1 MLEAELRKDD
11 KEPSAHGG
19 KARACGGKAI
29 RIGGRRLRLS
39 GGAGWK
45 PCESKE
51 SRRRPELEV
60 ATGKAR
66 KKPS

>member
-45 PCESKE
+45 PGGAIRGVVGGGS
-51 SRRRPELEV
+51 S
-60 ATGKAR
+60 
-66 KKPS
+66 